1 MQQVLRPLITV
12 VGATGTGKS
21 KLAVDLALALNG
33 EIINSDAMQ
42 MYRGLDVIT
51 NKHPLEERMG
61 IPHHLMDFLNPEE
74 AWRIGQWLSVALN
87 TIDDIRSRGKVPIV
101 VGGTHYYVQSLLF
114 QERLQDFE
122 DKMESGEYP
131 NHRESMIAKFPVLN
145 GPTSEILEE
154 LRQRDPVMANRW
166 HPNDRRKILRS
177 LEICLTTN
185 RKASDLYAEEQE
197 RNADKST
204 ARFSNLLFW
213 VHANDDVWSER
224 LKGRVD
230 KMIEQG
236 LFAEIDGLHKLYK
249 ENKEIDTTS
258 GVWQS
263 IGWKEFL
270 PYLTARDELE
280 SWPED
285 DLESKKELA
294 TELERLKT
302 ENIGKMNT
310 ATRAYGKAQL
320 RWIRIKLLNRLIA
333 DKASLPEG
341 GMYLLDTS
349 DLAQWDEIVRDPA
362 IKIARDFLNPDIPNE
377 SLPKPTEVATLPSD
391 LLKPYK
397 EDMSMNR
404 SLWVNKTCEHC
415 HFTSV
420 TEKLWE
426 NHVNGRAHRRLVGRK
441 LKKEQIQL
449 VKVLKVAG
457 SGSSTPPEDKELDV
471 SIFDEASA

>member
-1 MQQVLRPLITV
+1 MQQALRPLITV
-12 VGATGTGKS
+12 IGATGTGKS
-21 KLAVDLALALNG
+21 KLAVDLAIALNG

-61 IPHHLMDFLNPEE
+61 IPHHLIDFLNPEE
-74 AWRIGQWLSVALN
+74 AWRIGQWLSAALN
-87 TIDDIRSRGKVPIV
+87 TIEDIRIRGKVPIV

-122 DKMESGEYP
+122 EKLESGEYTS
-131 NHRESMIAKFPVLN
+131 HRESMVSKFPVLN

-154 LRQRDPVMANRW
+154 LRRRDPVMANRW

-185 RKASDLYAEEQE
+185 RKASDLYAEEQG

-236 LFAEIDGLHKLYK
+236 LFAEIDGLHKIYK

-294 TELERLKT
+294 ADVERLKK
-302 ENIGKMNT
+302 ENVEKMNS

-320 RWIRIKLLNRLIA
+320 RWIRIKLLNRLVA

-349 DLAQWDEIVRDPA
+349 DLGKWNEMVRDPA
-362 IKIARDFLNPDIPNE
+362 VKIAQGM
-377 SLPKPTEVATLPSD
+377 
-391 LLKPYK
+391 YK
-397 EDMSMNR
+397 IE
-404 SLWVNKTCEHC
+404 
-415 HFTSV
+415 
-420 TEKLWE
+420 
-426 NHVNGRAHRRLVGRK
+426 
-441 LKKEQIQL
+441 
-449 VKVLKVAG
+449 
-457 SGSSTPPEDKELDV
+457 
-471 SIFDEASA
+471 